1 MENPP
6 GYCYSC
12 MYKVRK
18 TKEVV
23 PVDTA
28 SLWQAV
34 LGEIELMVSQGNFLT
49 WFKNTRL
56 ISANDEKVVIGA
68 PNIFIKQQLERKFSE
83 LITETMGK
91 NGLRPSSIEYKIL
104 PASSLH
110 RKVEDF
116 PILLNQTIPK
126 QNSLQPTSSLTHS
139 YRQGLSEK
147 YTFDNFIV
155 GSGNELAHAACQSIS
170 LNPGAKY
177 NPLFVYGG
185 VGIGKT
191 HLIQAVGNEILA
203 HDKNKN
209 IVYISTEQ
217 FVQEFLDAI
226 RYKKNTDFAG
236 HYRSAD
242 VLIIDDIQFIAGKEK
257 TQEEFFHTFNALHQ
271 ANKQIIIS
279 SDAPPK
285 EIPTL
290 TDRLRSRFEWGMAID
305 MQSPDFETR
314 CVIVQAKAQAHDIDL
329 SHELVEYL
337 AGFVQTNIRELEGAL
352 NQLIAFCEMRKLA
365 PSVEVAAALFGG
377 LKSRPKHITAR
388 QVVEKTAKHF
398 HLSIEEL
405 VGPKRDKEI
414 VVPRQIAM
422 YIIRNELHMSFPKI
436 ARELGRKD
444 HTTAIHSVDKINKEQ
459 AYDPD
464 VRSAISDIKE
474 RLSV

>member
-1 MENPP
+1 MDN
-6 GYCYSC
+6 
-12 MYKVRK
+12 V
-18 TKEVV
+18 
-23 PVDTA
+23 A
-28 SLWQAV
+28 LWQAV
-34 LGEIELMVSQGNFLT
+34 LGEIELMVSQGNFVT

-56 ISANDEKVVIGA
+56 IKADSREVVIGA
-68 PNIFIKQQLERKFSE
+68 PNIFIKQQLERKFSS
-83 LITETMGK
+83 LITQTLEK
-91 NGLRPSSIEYKIL
+91 NGVMFDRIDYQIL

-110 RKVEDF
+110 RKLDERPMV
-116 PILLNQTIPK
+116 LNQK
-126 QNSLQPTSSLTHS
+126 SLSGTRPTSSSSSLTHS
-139 YRQGLSEK
+139 YRQGLNEK
-147 YTFDNFIV
+147 YTFENFVV
-155 GSGNELAHAACQSIS
+155 GSGNELAHAACRAIAQH
-170 LNPGAKY
+170 PGAKY

-203 HDKNKN
+203 QNKSKS

-271 ANKQIIIS
+271 ANKQVIIS
-279 SDAPPK
+279 SDTRPK
-285 EIPTL
+285 DIPTL

-314 CVIVQAKAQAHDIDL
+314 CVIVQSKAQAHNVDL
-329 SHELVEYL
+329 PHDLVEYL

-352 NQLIAFCEMRKLA
+352 NQLIAFCEMRKLT
-365 PSVEVAAALFGG
+365 PTVELAEVLFGSQ
-377 LKSRPKHITAR
+377 KARPKHITPR
-388 QVVEKTAKHF
+388 QVVEKTAKYF
-398 HLSIEEL
+398 HLSLDDLI
-405 VGPKRDKEI
+405 GPKRDKEI

-422 YIIRNELHMSFPKI
+422 YIIRHELHMSYPKI

-444 HTTAIHSVDKINKEQ
+444 HTTAIHSIDKIGKEQ

-464 VRSAISDIKE
+464 VRAAIGAIKE